1 MNKNNSSKSH
11 IAGVHEKIKKF
22 NCDQCDKDFSKGYNL
37 KVHIKTVHE
46 KEKKF
51 ICQICNKGFG
61 KLQHLETHS
70 VVHKK

>member
-1 MNKNNSSKSH
+1 MNKN
-11 IAGVHEKIKKF
+11 
-22 NCDQCDKDFSKGYNL
+22 FSKGYNL

-70 VVHKK
+70 VMHKK